1 MARAG
6 LLSVPQPVRSADRN
20 MDQKITLQEWTATGE
35 RWFSLLDTR
44 HQGYLTL
51 EGLPQTA
58 IQNDGGRRGR
68 ERR

>member
-1 MARAG
+1 
-6 LLSVPQPVRSADRN
+6 

-51 EGLPQTA
+51 EGLPPTA

-68 ERR
+68 GRR